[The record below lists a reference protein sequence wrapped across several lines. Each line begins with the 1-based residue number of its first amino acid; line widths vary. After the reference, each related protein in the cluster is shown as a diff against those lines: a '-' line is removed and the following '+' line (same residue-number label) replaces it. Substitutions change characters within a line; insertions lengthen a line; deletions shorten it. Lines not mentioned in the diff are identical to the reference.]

1 MEDDTFLLIKKIYDD
16 EFSTL
21 SEEEKKIRKHDEQ
34 LLSIYTGKIIKY
46 YYPEIEYVSCD
57 VMLSRSVTNFYE
69 ERFRE
74 CRLVFGFYI
83 TNRDTIVLPPYFR
96 LLWFFHEVAHHM
108 QFLRA
113 NRVKELAF
121 KRDYEK
127 EADKLAEKIYK
138 KFAKDITNELM
149 FLEPILHQTLKV

>member
-74 CRLVFGFYI
+74 RKLVFGFYI

-96 LLWFFHEVAHHM
+96 LLWFFHEVVHHM

-149 FLEPILHQTLKV
+149 FLEPIMHQTLKV